1 MKTILAVI
9 GGITVVAVIL
19 LAIGVGIAAIGSRAA
34 PVATSRPVA
43 VTIVSKPARPVAA
56 KAEPTQTPVPVV
68 VAPPST
74 ATPNADIGVRMAVTT
89 LYDPCETSSIYEP
102 VAGRRPVGVEVALF
116 NDTNSGKL
124 AVNPLY
130 FTLIGT
136 DGLPYE
142 PSLGTCDRQI
152 DLPDLVAGES
162 VRGVVS
168 FNLPPDVKAKAIR
181 FKTYGMN
188 TFLETAIP

>member
-43 VTIVSKPARPVAA
+43 VTIVSKPAQPVALA
-56 KAEPTQTPVPVV
+56 IEPTL
-68 VAPPST
+68 APPST

-188 TFLETAIP
+188 TFLEAAIP